1 MTIELSK
8 KEIKELQKLRSEIR
22 RRGPLTTLQDL
33 FVRSEEFGDRIAV
46 VEKVKKQPVAYTVKQ
61 FHDKVREV
69 GTALYEL
76 GLAGKHIAIVS
87 ENSYDWIVSFFA
99 IVCTK
104 SVAVPIDK
112 ELPDKDISMLI
123 TKGDAE
129 AVFHSKTYKETA
141 ELHMANDER
150 CQYAFVTTPG
160 SKAAGGKFLSI
171 NDLAD
176 MGRELLKKG
185 DTRFADTKIEKGDLA
200 AIVFTSGTTG
210 TNKGVMLTHYNFS
223 SNCDGVLDFLG
234 PELSTMSILPM
245 NHVYELS
252 CSVLCA
258 TYMNGIIYI
267 NDSLKNILPNI
278 NEFKPNAM
286 AVVPL
291 VLEAIYNGIWSKAEA
306 SGKAPIMKKMIK
318 ISNKLLKFGID
329 IRPIVFKQVAENF
342 GGKFPTMSCGGAPAR
357 ADHIKSLAEIGFNV
371 ISGYGM
377 TEASPTVTLHNNG
390 REKPL
395 SCGHAF
401 PRARFKIDAPDEDGI
416 GEILLK
422 GDNVTQ
428 GYYKDPEATAA
439 SFTEDGWFKT
449 GDYGRVDEDG
459 ELYITGRKKFLII
472 LPNGENIFPETVE
485 SNIMEHL
492 LYAHEVVAF
501 EERKMVGDRE
511 VVVMAA
517 AVYTEKSDHPEDM
530 SEEDIIKRVKADV
543 AESNKGQP
551 SYRKVQNVYVSFSEF
566 PKSSTRKVIRQQV
579 IDTYTKETQNA

>member
-8 KEIKELQKLRSEIR
+8 KEIKELAALRTKIHDM
-22 RRGPLTTLQDL
+22 GPLSTLQDL
-33 FVRSEEFGDRIAV
+33 FNRSEAFGDRVAV
-46 VEKVKKQPVAYTVKQ
+46 VEKVKKQPVTYTVKQ

-87 ENSYDWIVSFFA
+87 ENSYDWIVAFFA

-104 SVAVPIDK
+104 SVAVPVDK

-123 TKGDAE
+123 SKGDAE
-129 AVFHSKTYKETA
+129 AVFHSRTYKETA
-141 ELHMANDER
+141 ELHIQNDDR
-150 CQYAFVTTPG
+150 CKYAFITTPG
-160 SKAAGGKFLSI
+160 AKAAGGKFLTI

-185 DTRFADTKIEKGDLA
+185 DTRFADTKIEKDDLA

-223 SNCDGVLDFLG
+223 SNCEGVLDFVG
-234 PELSTMSILPM
+234 TELSTMSILPM

-252 CSVLCA
+252 CSVLTA
-258 TYMNGIIYI
+258 IYMNGIIYI

-278 NEFKPNAM
+278 NEFKPHAM

-291 VLEAIYNGIWSKAEA
+291 VLEAIYNGIWTKAEA
-306 SGKAPIMKKMIK
+306 SGKAPIMRKMIK

-329 IRPIVFKQVAENF
+329 IRPIVFKQITENF
-342 GGKFPTMSCGGAPAR
+342 GGRFPTMSCGGAPAR
-357 ADHIKSLAEIGFNV
+357 ADHIKSLSELGFN
-371 ISGYGM
+371 IIGGYGM

-390 REKPL
+390 RNKPL
-395 SCGHAF
+395 SCGKAF
-401 PRARFKIDAPDEDGI
+401 PRAQFKIDSPDEEGI

-422 GDNVTQ
+422 GDNVTK

-439 SFTEDGWFKT
+439 SFTEDGWFRT
-449 GDYGRVDEDG
+449 GDYGRLDEDG

-485 SNIMEHL
+485 SNIMENL

-501 EERKMVGDRE
+501 EEKKMIGE
-511 VVVMAA
+511 KEIVVMAA

-530 SEEDIIKRVKADV
+530 SEEEIIKKVKADV
-543 AESNKGQP
+543 AASNKGQP
-551 SYRKVQNVYVSFSEF
+551 SYRKVQNVYVSFKEF
-566 PKSSTRKVIRQQV
+566 PKSSTRKVIRQKV

>member
-1 MTIELSK
+1 LN
-8 KEIKELQKLRSEIR
+8 
-22 RRGPLTTLQDL
+22 
-33 FVRSEEFGDRIAV
+33 
-46 VEKVKKQPVAYTVKQ
+46 
-61 FHDKVREV
+61 
-69 GTALYEL
+69 
-76 GLAGKHIAIVS
+76 GKHIAIVS
-87 ENSYDWIVSFFA
+87 ENSYDWIVAFFA

-104 SVAVPIDK
+104 SVAVPVDK

-129 AVFHSKTYKETA
+129 AVFHSRTYKETA
-141 ELHMANDER
+141 ELHLKNDDR
-150 CQYAFVTTPG
+150 CQYAFITTPG
-160 SKAAGGKFLSI
+160 AKAEGGKHLSI

-185 DTRFADTKIEKGDLA
+185 DTRFADTKIEKDDLA

-223 SNCDGVLDFLG
+223 SNCEGVLDFVG
-234 PELSTMSILPM
+234 TELSTMSILPM

-252 CSVLCA
+252 CSVLTA
-258 TYMNGIIYI
+258 IYMNGIIYI

-278 NEFKPNAM
+278 NEFKPHAM

-291 VLEAIYNGIWSKAEA
+291 VLEAIYNGIWTKAEA

-318 ISNKLLKFGID
+318 ISNKLLEVGID
-329 IRPIVFKQVAENF
+329 IRPIVFKQITENF
-342 GGKFPTMSCGGAPAR
+342 GGRFPTMSCGGAPAR
-357 ADHIKSLAEIGFNV
+357 ADHIKSLSEIGFNI

-390 REKPL
+390 RKKPL
-395 SCGHAF
+395 SCGKAF
-401 PRARFKIDAPDEDGI
+401 PRAQFKIDAPDEEGI

-422 GDNVTQ
+422 GDNVTK

-439 SFTEDGWFKT
+439 SFTEDGWFRT
-449 GDYGRVDEDG
+449 GDYGRLDEDG

-485 SNIMEHL
+485 SNIMENL

-501 EERKMVGDRE
+501 EQKKMIGE
-511 VVVMAA
+511 KEIVVMAA
-517 AVYTEKSDHPEDM
+517 AVYTEKSDHPENM
-530 SEEDIIKRVKADV
+530 SEEEIIKKVKADV

-551 SYRKVQNVYVSFSEF
+551 SYRKVQNVYVSFEEF
-566 PKSSTRKVIRQQV
+566 PKNSTRKVIRQKV
-579 IDTYTKETQNA
+579 IDTYSKETQNV